1 MHISI
6 PHGWAVASWALAAL
20 AAVTKAAGAFLP
32 GTYRDGAWA
41 ASQMRG
47 ADLVAL
53 AILPVLLAASA
64 AAARRGSPRGV
75 LLWLAALHLLLY
87 DVAFYLYGA
96 AYNDFFLA
104 YAALS
109 AGALVLLAAALAR
122 LDLDAL
128 GAGFAA
134 RTPRRWPS
142 VVLTFLGVGLGG
154 TWLAQSIAALA
165 TGTVPATV
173 VASGHPTAL
182 VFAIDLTMLVPFFLL
197 GAWGLWHDRPWGR
210 VAATVVAVSGAAYT
224 ALLAGMA
231 VGADPT
237 VVEGATALLPLWVTL
252 GAAAASVAWALL
264 RHAPVHALA
273 TDAPR
278 SVRRSTS

>member
-6 PHGWAVASWALAAL
+6 SNGWAVASWALAFL

-32 GTYRDGAWA
+32 GTYRDGVWA

-53 AILPVLLAASA
+53 AILPALLAASA
-64 AAARRGSPRGV
+64 EAARRGSPRGV

-109 AGALVLLAAALAR
+109 AGALVLLAAALTR

-134 RTPRRWPS
+134 RTPRRWPAI
-142 VVLTFLGVGLGG
+142 VLALLGLGLGG
-154 TWLAQSIAALA
+154 TWLAQSIVALA
-165 TGTVPATV
+165 TGTVPASV

-197 GAWGLWHDRPWGR
+197 GAWGLWRDRPWGP

-231 VGADPT
+231 VGADPA
-237 VVEGATALLPLWVTL
+237 VVDGATALLPLWATL
-252 GAAAASVAWALL
+252 GVAASSVAGSLL
-264 RHAPVHALA
+264 RHAPDRVASP
-273 TDAPR
+273 DAER
-278 SVRRSTS
+278 TLRRSPS

>member
-1 MHISI
+1 MHTSI
-6 PHGWAVASWALAAL
+6 PKAWAVTSWALAVL
-20 AAVTKAAGAFLP
+20 AAATKAAGAFLP
-32 GTYRDGAWA
+32 GTYRDGVWA

-53 AILPVLLAASA
+53 AILPALLAAGA
-64 AAARRGSPRGV
+64 EAARRGAPRGV
-75 LLWLAALHLLLY
+75 LVWLAALHLLLY

-104 YAALS
+104 YTALS
-109 AGALVLLAAALAR
+109 AGALVLLTAALAR
-122 LDLDAL
+122 LDLDAI

-134 RTPRRWPS
+134 GTPRRWPAI
-142 VVLTFLGVGLGG
+142 VLAILGLGLGG

-165 TGTVPATV
+165 SGTVPASV

-197 GAWGLWHDRPWGR
+197 GAWGLWRDRPWGR
-210 VAATVVAVSGAAYT
+210 VAATVVAISGAAYT

-231 VGADPT
+231 IGADPT
-237 VVEGATALLPLWVTL
+237 VVQGATALLPLWATL
-252 GAAAASVAWALL
+252 GVAAASVAWTLL
-264 RHAPVHALA
+264 RHAPNRTA
-273 TDAPR
+273 TVAARTPR
-278 SVRRSTS
+278 RQYS